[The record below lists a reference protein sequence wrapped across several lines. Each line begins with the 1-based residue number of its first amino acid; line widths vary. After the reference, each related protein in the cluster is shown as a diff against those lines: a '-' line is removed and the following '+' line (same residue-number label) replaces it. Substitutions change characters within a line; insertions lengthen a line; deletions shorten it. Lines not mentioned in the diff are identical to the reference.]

1 MAIDITAYLMLE
13 KDSSADFISGRNF
26 THILQLDE
34 GHDRPVWEWVKF
46 DSKRLPKAGLVPNSP
61 QSILLDGLGLLSAH
75 LGGEVTVE
83 SGLPGF
89 RVSVV
94 LFDDSI
100 LRAQIAQL
108 KDLNIQLNVLSA
120 E

>member
-1 MAIDITAYLMLE
+1 MLE
-13 KDSSADFISGRNF
+13 KDSLADFISGRNV

-61 QSILLDGLGLLSAH
+61 QSILLDGLRLLSAH
-75 LGGEVTVE
+75 LGSEVTVE

-94 LFDDSI
+94 AFDGSS
-100 LRAQIAQL
+100 LQSQIPQL
-108 KDLNIQLNVLSA
+108 KGLNIQLNVMRA